1 MRHSGFRGQLTV
13 YAGEDGP
20 ISTDSHFVDVY
31 SVPMPG
37 KPPPQSM
44 TDFSDEVFTLV
55 GWMGMFQEIIEAPN
69 CLVEKYVSA
78 VLYFVGRVNPPRAP
92 FIAELRRL
100 YPGGMPSFAGK
111 PVKSYH
117 EHGID
122 CAIRWHD
129 WFYRFLS
136 RNDLAAA
143 PESKGHP
150 KYFEYL
156 ASLVARRFRDSGT
169 PCPVERTDFETL
181 LNGIEFEADRLQ
193 GESSKLPGQPIGKS
207 EGKSAPNEPSRAA
220 FNAYVVYKIVGKS
233 QEETAKML
241 TVKLH
246 RTVSQGQVSRWC
258 KGVAKWIK
266 AGGLLPTEFTEST
279 VVQSVDPNV
288 IDMGKRTDAHTPR
301 QRDRKQDAD

>member
-1 MRHSGFRGQLTV
+1 LTIS
-13 YAGEDGP
+13 AGEDGP
-20 ISTDSHFVDVY
+20 ISMNSHFVDLY
-31 SVPMPG
+31 SVPIPG

-55 GWMGMFQEIIEAPN
+55 GWMGMFQEIFQAPN
-69 CLVEKYVSA
+69 CLVEKFVSA
-78 VLYFVGRVNPPRAP
+78 VLYFVGRLNPPKAP

-117 EHGID
+117 EHEID

-156 ASLVARRFRDSGT
+156 ASLVAERFRSGKPSPFADIDFDAIDS
-169 PCPVERTDFETL
+169 ETL

-193 GESSKLPGQPIGKS
+193 GETRVLHGPPEVKS
-207 EGKSAPNEPSRAA
+207 DRKSAANEPSRDA
-220 FNAYVVYKIVGKS
+220 FTAYRVYKIAGKS
-233 QEETAKML
+233 QKETAKML
-241 TVKLH
+241 TVEL
-246 RTVSQGQVSRWC
+246 RRSVSQGQVSRWC
-258 KGVAKWIK
+258 KRVAKWIE
-266 AGGLLPTEFTEST
+266 AGGLLPKEFTGST
-279 VVQSVDPNV
+279 TVQTVDPDV
-288 IDMGKRTDAHTPR
+288 IDMGKRSDGHTPR
-301 QRDRKQDAD
+301 QRDRKRDAD